1 MGAPGTAGDRAGGDD
16 LEGRLAA
23 AEHALEEYRRRVE
36 ADARRRVADLEQ
48 TIAED
53 QHAARRAETERRR
66 AARVD
71 RAAGRFVRPDHPRP
85 APVPL
90 DVSHLSAYRIRP
102 L

>member
-1 MGAPGTAGDRAGGDD
+1 MER
-16 LEGRLAA
+16 RLAA
-23 AEHALEEYRRRVE
+23 AEHALEEHRRRAE
-36 ADARRRVADLEQ
+36 LDARRRLADLEQ
-48 TIAED
+48 AVAED
-53 QHAARRAETERRR
+53 QHAARRAETERQR

-90 DVSHLSAYRIRP
+90 GAAHLAEYRIRQ